1 MCPKSFSFAALRTTR
16 RLAVDFVA
24 RVERLDEDM
33 QLALEEIDR
42 RRAPGEWV
50 GGGGDVEEGGF
61 SAKCVQEKLPA
72 FDTAIKNHLHL
83 HFLQSSSHWPPAS
96 APLDPRMP
104 PSPATPTSQ
113 RHGRGSTLCGS
124 TAACRVTCKHCP
136 GSGTA
141 RPRNITTPS
150 CTRGVGRRWVGGG
163 QPSLPPLLLKM
174 QPCGGSGVALRFK
187 VVLLG
192 CCLQVGHYYRSDLV
206 LLGLADDSVSAPG
219 NGSTGSGALQLG
231 DGGGSDGDSG
241 SSSES
246 DSNSSSSSDSGSIA
260 AELYL

>member
-1 MCPKSFSFAALRTTR
+1 MGGLHTHKYECAKGETTNAWNKEPS
-16 RLAVDFVA
+16 L
-24 RVERLDEDM
+24 
-33 QLALEEIDR
+33 LE
-42 RRAPGEWV
+42 
-50 GGGGDVEEGGF
+50 
-61 SAKCVQEKLPA
+61 L
-72 FDTAIKNHLHL
+72 
-83 HFLQSSSHWPPAS
+83 LQSSSRWLPAWVLS
-96 APLDPRMP
+96 VLRMP
-104 PSPATPTSQ
+104 PSPVTPAPPTSQ
-113 RHGRGSTLCGS
+113 RHGRGSTLCGLM
-124 TAACRVTCKHCP
+124 AACRVTCKHCP